1 MVPIASTEIPRLP
14 DAVAYRPTRADGRD
28 RLALALILLFALV
41 VRLWLARASTMD
53 NMDPD
58 AAHFLNIARSFA
70 TGHGFTNPAAW
81 PAWMQ
86 PQSLPMPETFKEPA
100 YPWLIAQLG
109 TTFGAGQMLSL
120 LAGVLLPWAAYALGR
135 RRALDRPTAL
145 LAALLVA
152 AS

>member
-1 MVPIASTEIPRLP
+1 MQIAITLRRTTEKSYTHTRSEHAPFASLEVGWSPIASTEIPRLP
-14 DAVAYRPTRADGRD
+14 DAVAFRPTRADGRD

-41 VRLWLARASTMD
+41 VRAWLARASTME

-86 PQSLPMPETFKEPA
+86 PQSLPM
-100 YPWLIAQLG
+100 
-109 TTFGAGQMLSL
+109 
-120 LAGVLLPWAAYALGR
+120 
-135 RRALDRPTAL
+135 
-145 LAALLVA
+145 
-152 AS
+152 